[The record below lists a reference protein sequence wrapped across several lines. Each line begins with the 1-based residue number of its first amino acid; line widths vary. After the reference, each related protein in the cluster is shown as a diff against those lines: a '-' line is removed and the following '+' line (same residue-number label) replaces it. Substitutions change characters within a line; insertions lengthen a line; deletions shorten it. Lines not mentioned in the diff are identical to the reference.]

1 MVNYIIIQDL
11 LESFNQSFSNG
22 DCAIIS
28 QSEAILLESSTH
40 LKQLY
45 ELNVCISLQFDN
57 VISMHQSEIQLL
69 INQWLIP
76 IAEFGNNFKYN

>member
-40 LKQLY
+40 LKRLY
-45 ELNVCISLQFDN
+45 ELDVCISLQFPVCFRFLKNGFFFVFLKMDF
-57 VISMHQSEIQLL
+57 
-69 INQWLIP
+69 
-76 IAEFGNNFKYN
+76 FGNLVKNS

>member
-40 LKQLY
+40 LK
-45 ELNVCISLQFDN
+45 
-57 VISMHQSEIQLL
+57 
-69 INQWLIP
+69 
-76 IAEFGNNFKYN
+76 